1 MDPTIMSIMKPTP
14 VSTTNESVKIMT
26 GAGTY
31 PDPQTE
37 PESNRRSTFRFKFG
51 PIISDSMQEFARIHR
66 HDSRVNFRDNF
77 DNWYQKNSE
86 LISRE
91 ENRIENM
98 GYTDDIKVKM
108 FRSIKYYYIKKNRMK
123 LPNPLPTIETHPSI
137 VTDTPTHDDVVTTSQ
152 GMSRGKVRPEK
163 YIQHQQSFK
172 DTINQ
177 YVLERCIP
185 TGKSPKDGYAAFVI
199 DNLDVVETETLALI
213 DKYNLTTED
222 ASSKIKKTFKN
233 QHFQHNRKY

>member
-14 VSTTNESVKIMT
+14 VSTPNESVKIMT

-37 PESNRRSTFRFKFG
+37 PESNRRSTFMFKFG
-51 PIISDSMQEFARIHR
+51 PIISDSMQEFARIHK

-123 LPNPLPTIETHPSI
+123 LSNPLPTTETHPSI
-137 VTDTPTHDDVVTTSQ
+137 VTDTPTHDDVVTTSH